1 MAPGPDGEGE
11 PEGPPL
17 AVQLPQG
24 PSVGFLLSQLGAAVA
39 RQFREVISGTAL
51 EPRQY
56 ALLGA
61 IARREG
67 GTQNELSEQLGIPAS
82 SLVSVVDHLE
92 AAGLVERRVHPDDRR
107 SRSLYLTDSG
117 RETIVEATRL
127 AWGFEA
133 HLCTVLSADERASLI
148 GLLERVRDQ
157 LQVPHDVHLD
167 MALPNSA
174 PLWAD
179 DQS

>member
-1 MAPGPDGEGE
+1 MPPGPDDERE
-11 PEGPPL
+11 PQGPPL
-17 AVQLPQG
+17 AVQLPEG
-24 PSVGFLLSQLGAAVA
+24 PSVGFLLSQVGAAVA
-39 RQFREVISGTAL
+39 RQFRDAISETGL

-56 ALLGA
+56 ALLSV

-67 GTQNELSEQLGIPAS
+67 AAQNEVSDELGIPAS

-107 SRSLYLTDSG
+107 SRSLHLTASG
-117 RETIVEATRL
+117 RQTVVEATRL

-133 HLCTVLSADERASLI
+133 HMCTVLSADERASLI

-157 LQVPHDVHLD
+157 LKVPRDVHLD

-174 PLWAD
+174 PLWVND
-179 DQS
+179 ER